1 MAPEGPPAHDTG
13 AATRLHT
20 AGAICVHL
28 YNQDPQAAWQ
38 TFQDVMDVEVFANSD
53 EAFTA
58 DALFQAYK

>member
-1 MAPEGPPAHDTG
+1 MP
-13 AATRLHT
+13 

-58 DALFQAYK
+58 DALFQAYRSVRQVRVGSPHWGMWV